1 MFVIYENISWKQ
13 SLETG
18 FDRTCSGIT
27 VFINTFV
34 GFILLMNNSQVM
46 GVFTTSL
53 LAGVRRLARVLDHY
67 FLLAFFFG

>member
-34 GFILLMNNSQVM
+34 GFILLMNNSSD
-46 GVFTTSL
+46 GCFYHLITS
-53 LAGVRRLARVLDHY
+53 RC
-67 FLLAFFFG
+67 